1 MYQNPMLR
9 HANTLRSVVEL
20 SSRLCILKQDGGT
33 VGRWLCNR
41 LPVLG
46 PTYVKIG
53 QYIASRADIFG
64 SDMARE
70 LACLRDCVPP
80 EPVENFRHILPPD
93 LHVDETPI
101 ASASIGQVHRASLG
115 DQRVVVKIRRT
126 GIRDIVREDT
136 RLLKLIL
143 RMFEHSVK
151 STRESREQFLD
162 LHRSLDAFWVGIDNE
177 MDFVAELQN
186 IETFTMKYYNRM
198 HELRIPSVIPSY
210 SSECILVMED
220 VPSQNILKYAK
231 SLDSNNDRQQLAV
244 DLMTTFLSQLLDGG
258 VIHGDPHLGNM
269 GIDDDNRLVLYDF
282 GSIIQIPKE
291 DRCHLKNIL
300 IMLIVGDLDSVMNS
314 LKDLR
319 VVIRD
324 PARLRAYVNTYRQYM
339 QTLDVGVFSEELSK
353 ERHDMVA
360 PLQFTEELVRLFR
373 VYTILEGT
381 CRLIDPAFNYFD
393 FFRKYIPA
401 PDDAFLHYKATVDIK
416 IILKRFSSEI
426 DRFV

>member
-1 MYQNPMLR
+1 MLR

-53 QYIASRADIFG
+53 QYVASRADIFG
-64 SDMARE
+64 ADMANE

-80 EPVENFRHILPPD
+80 EPLENFRHILPPD
-93 LHVDETPI
+93 LHVDDMPI

-136 RLLKLIL
+136 RFLKLIL
-143 RMFEHSVK
+143 RLFEYSVK
-151 STRESREQFLD
+151 STQESREQFMD
-162 LHRSLDAFWVGIDNE
+162 LHRSLDAFWVGIDGE

-186 IETFTMKYYNRM
+186 IETFTVRYYRNM
-198 HELRIPSVIPSY
+198 NELRIPIAIPSY

-231 SLDSNNDRQQLAV
+231 SLDSNNDRQQLAI

-269 GIDDDNRLVLYDF
+269 GIDEDNRLVLYDF

-300 IMLIVGDLDSVMNS
+300 IMLIVGDVDSVISS
-314 LKDLR
+314 LRDLR
-319 VVIRD
+319 VSIRD
-324 PARLRAYVNTYRQYM
+324 PSRLRAYVNVYRQYM
-339 QTLDVGVFSEELSK
+339 QTLDIRVFSEELVK

-381 CRLIDPAFNYFD
+381 CRLIDPTFNYFD
-393 FFRKYIPA
+393 FFRSYIPS
-401 PDDAFLHYKATVDIK
+401 PDDAFLQYKATVD
-416 IILKRFSSEI
+416 LKMLFKRLSSEI
-426 DRFV
+426 NRFT